1 MQIFSQKNCS
11 LFANEKNHYLC
22 TDNKLRLGFYMEPPS
37 SVNNAQTIS
46 GAPVDDPLSDF
57 FTNESYLVV
66 TSCPGSDL
74 ESRYFVCGYSPRMG
88 LSYFGTAGTSW
99 ES

>member
-1 MQIFSQKNCS
+1 
-11 LFANEKNHYLC
+11 
-22 TDNKLRLGFYMEPPS
+22 MEPPS

-74 ESRYFVCGYSPRMG
+74 EGRYFVCGYSPRMG